1 MYALTYTKILSFH
14 FYYISIK
21 MDPEQEFI
29 TDLFDDGHNVN
40 DQNAPLIP
48 VLYMS
53 LSADI

>member
-21 MDPEQEFI
+21 WTQNKS
-29 TDLFDDGHNVN
+29 LFDDGHNVN